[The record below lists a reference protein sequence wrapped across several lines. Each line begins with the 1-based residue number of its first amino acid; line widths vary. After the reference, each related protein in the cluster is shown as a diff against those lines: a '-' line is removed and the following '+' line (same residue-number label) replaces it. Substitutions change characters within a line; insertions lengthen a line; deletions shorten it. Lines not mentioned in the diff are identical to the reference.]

1 MEGSKKPKLRDI
13 FSEGEKIQSKKTLI
27 GKTGSRRGKMRTNKL
42 GDIWVETLTLMELR
56 ISTF

>member
-13 FSEGEKIQSKKTLI
+13 FSEGKKIQSKKTLI

-42 GDIWVETLTLMELR
+42 GDIWVKTLTLMELW